1 MTSTTSLHNQ
11 TIGTVLAHSS
21 AYTLGMIYLGIEI
34 AVQCYVLFLM
44 MYRNRRDAK
53 LGLPLNP
60 TRLTILTVAGFLG
73 VIGIAMF
80 INYPIHYGVLAVNI
94 ILALATWGYAWSV
107 RRMLRG

>member
-1 MTSTTSLHNQ
+1 MSDKLIHKTETF
-11 TIGTVLAHSS
+11 GTVLAQTPAH
-21 AYTLGMIYLGIEI
+21 TLGLVYLGIAI
-34 AVQCYVLFLM
+34 AVQCYILFLM
-44 MYRNRRDAK
+44 VYRNRRDTK

-73 VIGIAMF
+73 VVGIAMA
-80 INYPIHYGVLAVNI
+80 INYPIHYGVLAINI